1 MSLQLLRQQR
11 RWAYLAALLSPL
23 AGSLL
28 LLPLRPLLSP
38 TDIAMLMLLWV
49 SLLALEFGAAPA
61 LLSTVI
67 SVLLL
72 NWYYVPPYYTL
83 DVHDSGN
90 IVSFVVMSVF
100 GLLISYLANRLKMQ
114 MSKRRALMSQLRLL
128 YRLTSGLNRQSSWQA
143 QCHYVARVLSRR
155 LRAQV
160 YCQPFDNKV
169 APEMPANLH
178 WMAVGEPTVAKI
190 ATAAATARQHSALFK
205 AVADLLWQH
214 WQFQQ
219 LQLQNTTQQVQMER
233 EQHRAALLRSL
244 SHDLRTPL
252 ATIVGASSMLADPQ
266 WPLTDSQRQA
276 QAANI
281 YRQSLLLN
289 NHFEKVLELSKA
301 QLSADALRLSQFSAD
316 DLIAGA
322 LARRPD
328 LSAAQNP
335 LLADLLAKTLA
346 SRQAAIELA
355 GDLDLLE
362 IALANLLENA
372 VRYGAS
378 PASLSF
384 HSELLPNGQRQFE
397 LRLTNQVR
405 QQMTAQTDAGHG
417 LGLQIC
423 RSIAALHQGSCSF
436 MQQDRV
442 NVEGEYK
449 GEACS
454 ILRWQ
459 TKAAETVTQMMIIA
473 GQAGD

>member
-1 MSLQLLRQQR
+1 MILQLLRQQR

-128 YRLTSGLNRQSSWQA
+128 YRLTSGLNRQSSWPA

-160 YCQPFDNKV
+160 YCLPAGHKGQL
-169 APEMPANLH
+169 EMPADLH
-178 WMAVGEPTVAKI
+178 WMAVGEPAVAKI
-190 ATAAATARQHSALFK
+190 ATAAAIARQHNALFK

-219 LQLQNTTQQVQMER
+219 LQQQNTTQQVQMER

-301 QLSADALRLSQFSAD
+301 QLSADALRFSQFSAD
-316 DLIAGA
+316 DLMAGA

-328 LSAAQNP
+328 LSADQNP

-346 SRQAAIELA
+346 SRPAAIQLA
-355 GDLDLLE
+355 GDSDLLE

-372 VRYGAS
+372 VRYGEP

-384 HSELLPNGQRQFE
+384 HSELLSNGQRQFE
-397 LRLTNQVR
+397 VRLTNQVR
-405 QQMTAQTDAGHG
+405 QQLARQIDAGHG

-436 MQQDRV
+436 TQQDRV
-442 NVEGEYK
+442 NVESEYN

-459 TKAAETVTQMMIIA
+459 AELTGTVTQTVRSA
-473 GQAGD
+473 GQAGK